1 MAKWFKENATL
12 LSALAFLV
20 ASWIFGFGSF
30 VALLAAPALAAH
42 NARGWAYGLFAVFL
56 AGLGGYQLRR
66 WDNQRQLAWRPR
78 NPLRFQIFIALAAA
92 YVAGFMADRSVDSL
106 AKGST
111 VLGVAGL
118 FFVMLL
124 AVAAIFLGII
134 ASRAPA
140 A

>member
-12 LSALAFLV
+12 LSAVALLV
-20 ASWIFGFGSF
+20 ASWIFGFGSL
-30 VALLAAPALAAH
+30 VELAH

-66 WDNQRQLAWRPR
+66 WDNQRQRTWRPR

-92 YVAGFMADRSVDSL
+92 YVAGFMANSSVDSL

-124 AVAAIFLGII
+124 AVATIFWGII

>member
-12 LSALAFLV
+12 LSAVAFMV
-20 ASWIFGFGSF
+20 ASWIFGVGSF
-30 VALLAAPALAAH
+30 FEFAAH

-66 WDNQRQLAWRPR
+66 WDNQRQRAWRPR
-78 NPLRFQIFIALAAA
+78 NPLRFQIFIALAGA
-92 YVAGFMADRSVDSL
+92 YVAGFMANSSVDSL

-124 AVAAIFLGII
+124 AVATIFWGII
-134 ASRAPA
+134 ISRAPA

>member
-12 LSALAFLV
+12 LSAVAFLV
-20 ASWIFGFGSF
+20 ASWIFGFGGI
-30 VALLAAPALAAH
+30 VEVVAH

-56 AGLGGYQLRR
+56 AGLGGNQLRR
-66 WDNQRQLAWRPR
+66 WDNQRQRAWRPR
-78 NPLRFQIFIALAAA
+78 NPLRIQIFIALAAA
-92 YVAGFMADRSVDSL
+92 YVAGFMANSSVDSL

-111 VLGVAGL
+111 ALGVAGL

-124 AVAAIFLGII
+124 AAATIFWGII